1 MFFLNELLFLF
12 SFLFFTSANS
22 EDYFIHCVCNRL
34 SRLIALR
41 ASLSCVPGPGDGD
54 VDTSVAILNEIGGP
68 NNLSRL
74 IGIMNDLLNQC
85 CADFKV
91 CCEFTGISKKI
102 NRLVMEYAS
111 SLNVSMMVSND
122 KQPVGDGNERIIQYC
137 TYYPLDLDKLK
148 RIRVSVCF
156 THCFGLS
163 IFHLFFG
170 GGIEILCNYND

>member
-1 MFFLNELLFLF
+1 MF
-12 SFLFFTSANS
+12 FFTSTNS

-41 ASLSCVPGPGDGD
+41 ASLPCVPGPGDGD

-156 THCFGLS
+156 THRFDLS
-163 IFHLFFG
+163 IFTFLRG
-170 GGIEILCNYND
+170 GALKSFVIIMINKCN